1 VDWNNDSNVDL
12 LVGDTGGNIS
22 LFLNTSS
29 DAMPQLDAGRIIMA
43 SDGTFDSERAA
54 PIVDDWNED
63 GKKDLIV
70 GRMGGTIEI
79 YLNEGTDALPVFSTL
94 SLLQVDG
101 TDFDIG
107 TRSAPRIYDWN
118 HDGLKDMLIGELY
131 GNIYYLENVGTNAA
145 PVFDSYEMFLLANG
159 DPLKYDYANNPTGAP
174 RSRLFVTDWN
184 EDGLDDIIVGG
195 ANGKLELYTSVVPE
209 PVSSTLFIIGGAAL
223 GFRHF
228 RKKFKQ

>member
-1 VDWNNDSNVDL
+1 MDWNNDNKHDM
-12 LVGDTGGNIS
+12 LVGDSSGNVSIY
-22 LFLNTSS
+22 LNTN
-29 DAMPQLDAGRIIMA
+29 DNINPILD
-43 SDGTFDSERAA
+43 SGTYVLNTGDDRGT
-54 PIVDDWNED
+54 PVVYDWNGD
-63 GKKDLIV
+63 GKKDVLV
-70 GRMGGTIEI
+70 GNLTGTVQI
-79 YLNEGTDALPVFSTL
+79 YLNEGADQSPLFST
-94 SLLQVDG
+94 STLLQVGG

-118 HDGLKDMLIGELY
+118 HDGLKDLLVGELY

-145 PVFDSYEMFLLANG
+145 PVFDRYEMFLLANG